1 MTYFI
6 KPSDEVAADEI
17 LEHCKTAVDT
27 VREIDKILSSNL
39 LGIISPLEVC
49 QAMYEIGLG
58 NMTRGEILKN
68 GGWA

>member
-6 KPSDEVAADEI
+6 KPSDEIEAEDI
-17 LEHCKTAVDT
+17 LEDCKTALDA

-39 LGIISPLEVC
+39 LGIISPKEVC
-49 QAMYEIGLG
+49 QALYEIGLG